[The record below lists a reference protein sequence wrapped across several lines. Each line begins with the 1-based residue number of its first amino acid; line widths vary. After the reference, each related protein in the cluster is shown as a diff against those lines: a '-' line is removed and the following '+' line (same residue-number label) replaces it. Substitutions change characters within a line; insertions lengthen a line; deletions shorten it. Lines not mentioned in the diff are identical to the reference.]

1 MGFSGSHIHSID
13 RIILLAG
20 YHAHQTTSIDLGFL
34 FQACTEMVM
43 PICFKGSPTDMFEPQ
58 NWNLTVVEKD
68 CQDRWNVTPRPQM
81 ADINYGSKNLHAS
94 SNIVFR

>member
-1 MGFSGSHIHSID
+1 MQNKSID
-13 RIILLAG
+13 IITF
-20 YHAHQTTSIDLGFL
+20 YQNVKRDHVHQTTFSDIWF

-68 CQDRWNVTPRPQM
+68 CQDRWKVTPRPQM

>member
-1 MGFSGSHIHSID
+1 
-13 RIILLAG
+13 
-20 YHAHQTTSIDLGFL
+20 
-34 FQACTEMVM
+34 
-43 PICFKGSPTDMFEPQ
+43 MFEPQ

-68 CQDRWNVTPRPQM
+68 CQDRWKVTPRPQM